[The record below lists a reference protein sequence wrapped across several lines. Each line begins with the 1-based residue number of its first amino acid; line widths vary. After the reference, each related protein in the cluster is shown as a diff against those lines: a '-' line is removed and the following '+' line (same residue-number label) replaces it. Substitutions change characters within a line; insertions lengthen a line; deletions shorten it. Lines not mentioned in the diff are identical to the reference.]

1 MQSSLCASTRCRVI
15 LLEIKVTS
23 DENANKDTN
32 EAAAAVEPKKH
43 NHTHR
48 ARRAAFPPC
57 TKKQP
62 RMSER
67 KKKKREEK
75 DGRLTESK
83 LTRAKMAKVETL
95 SHTHLVLNG

>member
-32 EAAAAVEPKKH
+32 EAAAAVEPKKTQPH
-43 NHTHR
+43 APST
-48 ARRAAFPPC
+48 ARRVPPLHQE
-57 TKKQP
+57 TTANVG
-62 RMSER
+62 E
-67 KKKKREEK
+67 KKKGEK